1 MLAVERLSVSYGT
14 VHALSSISVHV
25 AQREFVSVI
34 GSNGAGKTSLL
45 KAISGTVESRAARLA
60 FNDVDLRPMPPSRI
74 ARLGIAHV
82 PEGRQVFKEMAVEEN
97 LLMGA
102 MGHADWKT
110 RLDAQYELFP
120 RLAERRTQL
129 AGTLS
134 GGEQQMLAIGRGL
147 MSGPK
152 LLMLDE
158 PSLGLAPNLSDLI
171 FSHIQEVYKKSD
183 MSVLLVEQQAA
194 EALELSDRTYVIE
207 SGSVSLEGPSAE
219 LASNDRIRQSYLGVW

>member
-1 MLAVERLSVSYGT
+1 MLVIDNLSVRYGT
-14 VHALSSISVHV
+14 VQAVANISVRV
-25 AQREFVSVI
+25 ARREFVSVI

-45 KAISGTVESRAARLA
+45 KAISGTVASSAARLT
-60 FNDVDLRPMPPSRI
+60 FNDADLRSMQPSRI
-74 ARLGIAHV
+74 AKLGIAHV

-102 MGHADWKT
+102 MGHADWKP
-110 RLDAQYELFP
+110 RLEAQYELFP
-120 RLAERRTQL
+120 RLAERRAQL

-147 MSGPK
+147 MSAPK

-183 MSVLLVEQQAA
+183 MAVLLIEQQAA

-207 SGSVSLEGPSAE
+207 SGRVSLEGPSAE
-219 LASNDRIRQSYLGVW
+219 LANNDSIRQSYLGVW